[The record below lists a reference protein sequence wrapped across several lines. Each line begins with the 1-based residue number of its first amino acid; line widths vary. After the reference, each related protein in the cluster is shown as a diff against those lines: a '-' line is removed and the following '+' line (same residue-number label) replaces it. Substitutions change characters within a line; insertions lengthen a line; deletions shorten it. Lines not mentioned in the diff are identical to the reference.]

1 MKKNKILV
9 FLLILFIGA
18 IPTTNAKAIT
28 ASMSCSS
35 QSSVTLGNTIS
46 VTIRGNASEAG
57 YWEGMMSYDSSKLQ
71 LISGSARIFDE
82 SAGASKSYSYTFKA
96 IATGSA
102 YVKMDYMKVANSTG
116 DSETTTSSS
125 PCSINVVKQ
134 STSTSASSNNN
145 FNKNNNVNKDSDN
158 SLKSLSIDDQKLN
171 PEFNKDTLEYSVE
184 LENNVE
190 KIKINAETTSSKSSI
205 KGTGEI
211 DVKEGLN
218 KIEVVVTAEN
228 GSTRTYII
236 NATVKEKD
244 PIKVKVAGKGYTIVR
259 KLDGLKIPTTFT
271 EKEIT
276 ISNEKINA
284 CYNDNIN
291 YTLVALQDDKGKINF
306 FIYNERKNIYSKF
319 NMISSADLNVIV
331 LKLEMIYHIIIK
343 RQHSNIMMEL

>member
-82 SAGASKSYSYTFKA
+82 SAGASKSYSYTFRA

-145 FNKNNNVNKDSDN
+145 SNKNNNVNKDSDN

-171 PEFNKDTLEYSVE
+171 PEFNKDTL
-184 LENNVE
+184 
-190 KIKINAETTSSKSSI
+190 
-205 KGTGEI
+205 
-211 DVKEGLN
+211 
-218 KIEVVVTAEN
+218 
-228 GSTRTYII
+228 
-236 NATVKEKD
+236 
-244 PIKVKVAGKGYTIVR
+244 
-259 KLDGLKIPTTFT
+259 
-271 EKEIT
+271 
-276 ISNEKINA
+276 
-284 CYNDNIN
+284 
-291 YTLVALQDDKGKINF
+291 
-306 FIYNERKNIYSKF
+306 
-319 NMISSADLNVIV
+319 
-331 LKLEMIYHIIIK
+331 
-343 RQHSNIMMEL
+343 